1 MAAPHLLVV
10 DDEPHVS
17 LVIQHA
23 CERAGYYVTTART
36 LTEARKAL
44 ASDVHVDLLLLDV
57 MLPDGSGLDLL
68 REIREGDV
76 ASEMPVVI
84 LTGAGFDQVLEGAQ
98 RYGARCVTKPFSP
111 SKLRRLVDEILGGDT
126 SNS

>member
-36 LTEARKAL
+36 LSEARKAL

-111 SKLRRLVDEILGGDT
+111 SKLRRLVGEILGGDT

>member
-1 MAAPHLLVV
+1 
-10 DDEPHVS
+10 
-17 LVIQHA
+17 
-23 CERAGYYVTTART
+23 
-36 LTEARKAL
+36 
-44 ASDVHVDLLLLDV
+44 

-111 SKLRRLVDEILGGDT
+111 SKLRRLVGEILGGDP

>member
-44 ASDVHVDLLLLDV
+44 ASGVHVDLLLLDV

-84 LTGAGFDQVLEGAQ
+84 LTGAGFDQVLEGAE

-111 SKLRRLVDEILGGDT
+111 SKLRRLVGEILGGDT

>member
-10 DDEPHVS
+10 DDEAHVS

-36 LTEARKAL
+36 LTEAREAL
-44 ASDVHVDLLLLDV
+44 ASGVHVDLLLLDV

-111 SKLRRLVDEILGGDT
+111 SKLRRLVGEILGGDT
-126 SNS
+126 PDP

>member
-111 SKLRRLVDEILGGDT
+111 SKLRRLVGEILGGDT